1 MTANEMTDNEI
12 IKFIEHAINSAK
24 SEDGFK
30 EIYWEKLAY
39 ILNFINRQKVI
50 IEKSEKVEQ
59 FANKTIET
67 ANAEIEKLNIE
78 LQSMRNAANS
88 YKMHYEKAQ
97 AKIEKLTLEIE
108 EANEA
113 DRKSAIQAL
122 KESKE
127 NAKLFCEA
135 TNHIKSEAINEFEK
149 EIKYVKENE
158 KYDDFNPI
166 VDIDLCEKV
175 LNIMIRQN
183 EKIKKLNI
191 KNKELSILI
200 NMQEKNIKEQQIIID
215 TLKTLSES
223 AKLEVIKDFET
234 KLNEK
239 KTQSTM
245 DKCIYSAEMIDNI
258 LKEMADVEINHR
270 KEDEG
275 K

>member
-1 MTANEMTDNEI
+1 MTC
-12 IKFIEHAINSAK
+12 
-24 SEDGFK
+24 
-30 EIYWEKLAY
+30 
-39 ILNFINRQKVI
+39 
-50 IEKSEKVEQ
+50 
-59 FANKTIET
+59 NKI
-67 ANAEIEKLNIE
+67 
-78 LQSMRNAANS
+78 
-88 YKMHYEKAQ
+88 
-97 AKIEKLTLEIE
+97 
-108 EANEA
+108 
-113 DRKSAIQAL
+113 
-122 KESKE
+122 
-127 NAKLFCEA
+127 
-135 TNHIKSEAINEFEK
+135 INEFEK

-166 VDIDLCEKV
+166 VDIDLCEDV
-175 LNIMIRQN
+175 LNIMKFQN

-245 DKCIYSAEMIDNI
+245 DKRIYSAEMIENI
-258 LKEMADVEINHR
+258 IKEMADVEVNQK
-270 KEDEG
+270 KEDDG

>member
-1 MTANEMTDNEI
+1 MTC
-12 IKFIEHAINSAK
+12 
-24 SEDGFK
+24 
-30 EIYWEKLAY
+30 
-39 ILNFINRQKVI
+39 
-50 IEKSEKVEQ
+50 
-59 FANKTIET
+59 NKI
-67 ANAEIEKLNIE
+67 
-78 LQSMRNAANS
+78 
-88 YKMHYEKAQ
+88 
-97 AKIEKLTLEIE
+97 
-108 EANEA
+108 
-113 DRKSAIQAL
+113 
-122 KESKE
+122 
-127 NAKLFCEA
+127 
-135 TNHIKSEAINEFEK
+135 INEFEK

-166 VDIDLCEKV
+166 VDIDLCEDV
-175 LNIMIRQN
+175 LNIMKLQN

-245 DKCIYSAEMIDNI
+245 DKRIYSAEMIENI
-258 LKEMADVEINHR
+258 IKEMADVEVNHK
-270 KEDEG
+270 KEDDG

>member
-1 MTANEMTDNEI
+1 MTC
-12 IKFIEHAINSAK
+12 
-24 SEDGFK
+24 
-30 EIYWEKLAY
+30 
-39 ILNFINRQKVI
+39 
-50 IEKSEKVEQ
+50 
-59 FANKTIET
+59 NKI
-67 ANAEIEKLNIE
+67 
-78 LQSMRNAANS
+78 
-88 YKMHYEKAQ
+88 
-97 AKIEKLTLEIE
+97 
-108 EANEA
+108 
-113 DRKSAIQAL
+113 
-122 KESKE
+122 
-127 NAKLFCEA
+127 
-135 TNHIKSEAINEFEK
+135 INEFEK

-166 VDIDLCEKV
+166 VDIDLCEDV
-175 LNIMIRQN
+175 LNIMKLQN

-245 DKCIYSAEMIDNI
+245 DKRIYSAEMIENI
-258 LKEMADVEINHR
+258 IKEMADVEVNQK
-270 KEDEG
+270 KEDDG

>member
-1 MTANEMTDNEI
+1 MTC
-12 IKFIEHAINSAK
+12 
-24 SEDGFK
+24 
-30 EIYWEKLAY
+30 
-39 ILNFINRQKVI
+39 
-50 IEKSEKVEQ
+50 
-59 FANKTIET
+59 NKI
-67 ANAEIEKLNIE
+67 
-78 LQSMRNAANS
+78 
-88 YKMHYEKAQ
+88 
-97 AKIEKLTLEIE
+97 
-108 EANEA
+108 
-113 DRKSAIQAL
+113 
-122 KESKE
+122 
-127 NAKLFCEA
+127 
-135 TNHIKSEAINEFEK
+135 INEFEK

-166 VDIDLCEKV
+166 VDIDLCEDV
-175 LNIMIRQN
+175 LNIMKLQN

-245 DKCIYSAEMIDNI
+245 DKRIYSVEMIENI
-258 LKEMADVEINHR
+258 IKEMADVEVNQK
-270 KEDEG
+270 KEDDG

>member
-1 MTANEMTDNEI
+1 MTC
-12 IKFIEHAINSAK
+12 
-24 SEDGFK
+24 
-30 EIYWEKLAY
+30 
-39 ILNFINRQKVI
+39 
-50 IEKSEKVEQ
+50 
-59 FANKTIET
+59 NKI
-67 ANAEIEKLNIE
+67 
-78 LQSMRNAANS
+78 
-88 YKMHYEKAQ
+88 
-97 AKIEKLTLEIE
+97 
-108 EANEA
+108 
-113 DRKSAIQAL
+113 
-122 KESKE
+122 
-127 NAKLFCEA
+127 
-135 TNHIKSEAINEFEK
+135 INEFEK

-166 VDIDLCEKV
+166 VDIDLCENV
-175 LNIMIRQN
+175 LNIMKLQN

-223 AKLEVIKDFET
+223 VKLEVIKDFET

-245 DKCIYSAEMIDNI
+245 DKRIYSAEMIENI
-258 LKEMADVEINHR
+258 IKEMADVEINKR

>member
-1 MTANEMTDNEI
+1 MTC
-12 IKFIEHAINSAK
+12 
-24 SEDGFK
+24 
-30 EIYWEKLAY
+30 
-39 ILNFINRQKVI
+39 
-50 IEKSEKVEQ
+50 
-59 FANKTIET
+59 NKI
-67 ANAEIEKLNIE
+67 
-78 LQSMRNAANS
+78 
-88 YKMHYEKAQ
+88 
-97 AKIEKLTLEIE
+97 
-108 EANEA
+108 
-113 DRKSAIQAL
+113 
-122 KESKE
+122 
-127 NAKLFCEA
+127 
-135 TNHIKSEAINEFEK
+135 INEFEK

-166 VDIDLCEKV
+166 VDIDLCENV
-175 LNIMIRQN
+175 LNIMKLQN

-245 DKCIYSAEMIDNI
+245 DKRIYSAEMIENI
-258 LKEMADVEINHR
+258 IKEMADVEINKR
-270 KEDEG
+270 KEDER